1 MCTQEG
7 PRTPQLICQVSW
19 HKKDLF
25 LSFIVWILIN
35 VGNIREMNI
44 YKFKHI
50 LQCLFRLPRE
60 MSTWQFE
67 KIISKY
73 LSRINIQNLLLRDLM
88 KFVNRYLIPV
98 HKKHT

>member
-1 MCTQEG
+1 MLG
-7 PRTPQLICQVSW
+7 
-19 HKKDLF
+19 
-25 LSFIVWILIN
+25 IL
-35 VGNIREMNI
+35 REMNI
-44 YKFKHI
+44 YEFKHI

-73 LSRINIQNLLLRDLM
+73 LSRISIQNLLLRDLM

-98 HKKHT
+98 CEKHT